1 MRYYGYRRWRDDP
14 HRKSREMKKAAPI
27 VTAAMFALGLV
38 SAGLAQTVQTPKK
51 PAVKTATPA
60 AQTPAG
66 AWAEVAKPESAK
78 PGEKGGAK
86 EVVKPG
92 EAKKETK
99 KETRKEAKQ
108 VRAEEKKSAAPER
121 SQPEKK

>member
-1 MRYYGYRRWRDDP
+1 
-14 HRKSREMKKAAPI
+14 MKKAATT
-27 VTAAMFALGLV
+27 VTTAMFTLGLV
-38 SAGLAQTVQTPKK
+38 SAGLAQTAQTPEK
-51 PAVKTATPA
+51 PGEDGNPA

-66 AWAEVAKPESAK
+66 AWAEVAKPEAAK